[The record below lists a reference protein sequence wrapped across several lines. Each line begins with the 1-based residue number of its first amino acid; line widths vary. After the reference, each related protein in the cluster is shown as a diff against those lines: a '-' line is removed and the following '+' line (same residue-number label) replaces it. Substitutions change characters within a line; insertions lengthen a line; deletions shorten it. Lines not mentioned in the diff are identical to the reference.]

1 MDASQ
6 KPFPQAIDDARG
18 TRTIQD
24 IAWHLEGLVRSRR
37 DGIRQGASR
46 SSFEKHAAGTA
57 RGAPSAYLMERVA
70 EVLGIDPAYFAE
82 YRLAMARHVL
92 DERGVGFEAAVANL
106 AKVRQAL
113 GLEPQ
118 APPAPGE
125 DEETLRLAAGE
136 EIELPGEQDADTG

>member
-1 MDASQ
+1 LLPGVSETFQEQLQRLRRERGISRGVLSRRTVQPGDMGISEQTIEALERKPRQ
-6 KPFPQAIDDARG
+6 KPLD
-18 TRTIQD
+18 RTIRLLGE
-24 IAWHLEGLVRSRR
+24 ALEAT
-37 DGIRQGASR
+37 DEE
-46 SSFEKHAAGTA
+46 F
-57 RGAPSAYLMERVA
+57 
-70 EVLGIDPAYFAE
+70 PAFA
-82 YRLAMARHVL
+82 LAKGRALL
-92 DERGVGFEAAVANL
+92 DEHVVGLDAALANL